1 MAARRIAP
9 ECVSAE
15 RALLVD
21 RLQHGS
27 QSATSSEALP
37 SWDDGLLGHH
47 GRFFSTIWADTPELL
62 EAAHALRYQVY
73 CLERGF
79 ENAAEHPD
87 GFEKDAYDAQSIHGV
102 LFHRP
107 TRRPIGTVRAVLPK
121 VSQSLPVAKLLQANS
136 LNLSD
141 YLTLSE
147 TFEISRFAISKEFRR
162 PRPDQAGAAL
172 LAAENTDQ
180 GVNLPFLS
188 LLQFLLR
195 ESIRRNVR
203 FWTAM
208 MEPKLLRMLAR
219 MGLCYSPI
227 GPLVEHHG
235 IRQPC
240 YCYLPDLL
248 ENARSANP
256 QCWDVLTEGGLLH
269 NQLAGSIQQLAV
281 A

>member
-1 MAARRIAP
+1 MS
-9 ECVSAE
+9 VSAE
-15 RALLVD
+15 KVFLLD
-21 RLQHGS
+21 RLQHAS
-27 QSATSSEALP
+27 QGASRSEALP
-37 SWDDGLLGHH
+37 SWDDALLGHH
-47 GRFFSTIWADTPELL
+47 NRFFSTIWADTPALL

-79 ENAAEHPD
+79 EKAAEHPD

-107 TRRPIGTVRAVLPK
+107 TRRAIGTVRAVLPK
-121 VSQSLPVAKLLQANS
+121 VSQCLPITKLLEPNS

-141 YLTLSE
+141 YLTLSQ

-162 PRPDQAGAAL
+162 LRQDQADAAL
-172 LAAENTDQ
+172 LAAANPDQ
-180 GVNLPFLS
+180 DANSPFLS

-248 ENARSANP
+248 ENARRANP
-256 QCWDVLTEGGLLH
+256 QCWDVLTNGGLLH
-269 NQLAGSIQQLAV
+269 DRLTNNIKGLAV